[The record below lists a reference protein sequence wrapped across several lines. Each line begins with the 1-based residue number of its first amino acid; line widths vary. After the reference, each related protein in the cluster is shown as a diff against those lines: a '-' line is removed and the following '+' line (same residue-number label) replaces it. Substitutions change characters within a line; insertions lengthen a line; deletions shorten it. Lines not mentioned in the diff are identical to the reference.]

1 MRFRDN
7 IFKSLCYNILNKT
20 IIIIKIYLPM
30 HSLLS
35 EKNHSTDT
43 KMLTVVM
50 LAVLF
55 KNFLFLYIFQF
66 SIVNMHYLCNTGL
79 KSTK

>member
-1 MRFRDN
+1 
-7 IFKSLCYNILNKT
+7 
-20 IIIIKIYLPM
+20 M

>member
-1 MRFRDN
+1 
-7 IFKSLCYNILNKT
+7 
-20 IIIIKIYLPM
+20 M

-50 LAVLF
+50 LAVLTF
-55 KNFLFLYIFQF
+55 CFSLFFNFL
-66 SIVNMHYLCNTGL
+66 
-79 KSTK
+79 